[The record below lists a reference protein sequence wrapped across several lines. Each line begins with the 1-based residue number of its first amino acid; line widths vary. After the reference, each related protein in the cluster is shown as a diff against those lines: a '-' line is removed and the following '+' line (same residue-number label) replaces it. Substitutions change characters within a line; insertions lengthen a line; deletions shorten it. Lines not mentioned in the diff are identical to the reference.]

1 MMKAELNSRGDDFEK
16 RLQRV
21 PQNEL
26 PSTWRKEILTAAN
39 QAASVPHAPR
49 PTPPGFLAILFRQ
62 LSALTHPRLAVWS
75 GLAATWIV
83 IAVMNFSARDN
94 SQVSTAQHPLP
105 SPDTMQ
111 ALRQQKLYFLAE
123 LAGQP
128 APRETI
134 RPKTVPVGPRSQ
146 RRDETFAV

>member
-1 MMKAELNSRGDDFEK
+1 MNEELHRSSDDFEQ

-21 PQNEL
+21 PQNEP
-26 PSTWRKEILTAAN
+26 PSAWREGILVAAKKS
-39 QAASVPHAPR
+39 AAPVHAPR
-49 PTPPGFLAILFRQ
+49 STPHGFLTSLIQ
-62 LSALTHPRLAVWS
+62 SLTTLARPQRLAWS
-75 GLAATWIV
+75 SLAAIWMIIT
-83 IAVMNFSARDN
+83 AMNLSSRDH

-146 RRDETFAV
+146 RRDENYAV

>member
-1 MMKAELNSRGDDFEK
+1 MKTDDFEK
-16 RLQRV
+16 RLQRI
-21 PQNEL
+21 PRNEI
-26 PSTWRKEILTAAN
+26 PSTWREEILTAAN
-39 QAASVPHAPR
+39 QAASSSQSAHPPH
-49 PTPPGFLAILFRQ
+49 GFLATLIVQ
-62 LSALTHPRLAVWS
+62 LSTLTRSHRAVWS

-83 IAVMNFSARDN
+83 IAVMNFSARDH

-134 RPKTVPVGPRSQ
+134 RPKIVPVGPRSQ
-146 RRDETFAV
+146 RRDETISV

>member
-1 MMKAELNSRGDDFEK
+1 MMNEEPNSRGDDFEQ

-21 PQNEL
+21 PQSKL
-26 PSTWRKEILTAAN
+26 PSAWRKEILTAAN
-39 QAASVPHAPR
+39 QAASVCHAPR
-49 PTPPGFLAILFRQ
+49 PTPHGFLASLIQSLATLARPQ
-62 LSALTHPRLAVWS
+62 RLAWS
-75 GLAATWIV
+75 SLAAIWMIIT
-83 IAVMNFSARDN
+83 AMNLSSRDH

>member
-1 MMKAELNSRGDDFEK
+1 MNEELHRSSDDFEQ

-21 PQNEL
+21 PQSEP
-26 PSTWRKEILTAAN
+26 PSAWREVILTAASD
-39 QAASVPHAPR
+39 AAPSAHAPR
-49 PTPPGFLAILFRQ
+49 PTPHGFLASLIQ
-62 LSALTHPRLAVWS
+62 SLTTLARPHRLAWS
-75 GLAATWIV
+75 SLAAIWMIIT
-83 IAVMNFSARDN
+83 AMNLSSRDH
-94 SQVSTAQHPLP
+94 SQISTAQHPLP
-105 SPDTMQ
+105 SPDALQ

-146 RRDETFAV
+146 RRDETFSV